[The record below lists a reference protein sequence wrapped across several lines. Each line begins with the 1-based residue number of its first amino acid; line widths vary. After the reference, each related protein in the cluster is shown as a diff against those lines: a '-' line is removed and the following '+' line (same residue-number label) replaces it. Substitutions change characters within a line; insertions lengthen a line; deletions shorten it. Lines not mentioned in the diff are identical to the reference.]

1 MPFRLPRSLI
11 GHQRTR
17 QANAQLGIY
26 LAAVAGAINA
36 GGFLAVHQYT
46 SHMTGVVSSLSDAWV
61 LGQHTLVLA
70 GAASLVSFLLGAMLC
85 AILVN
90 FARKR
95 RLTSEFAIPLALEA
109 LLLLCFGVLG
119 GRLDDYERFYIP
131 LTAAL
136 LCFLMGLQ
144 NALVSKLSKS
154 EIRTTHVTGIV
165 TDLGIELGKLLYV
178 NRTMHASTPA
188 VRADRNKLRLLAGLL
203 TGFFVGGLAGA
214 WGFKQF
220 GYITTVP
227 IATSLMLVSLL
238 SIWDDVRKQF
248 RRPPL

>member
-1 MPFRLPRSLI
+1 MPLRLPRRLI

-17 QANAQLGIY
+17 QANVQLGIF

-61 LGQHTLVLA
+61 LGQHTVVLA
-70 GAASLVSFLLGAMLC
+70 GTASLVSFLLGAMLC
-85 AILVN
+85 AVLVN

-95 RLTSEFAIPLALEA
+95 QLASEFAIPLALEA
-109 LLLLCFGVLG
+109 NLLLCFGFLG
-119 GRLDDYERFYIP
+119 SRLDDYERFYIP

-144 NALVSKLSKS
+144 NALVSKLSRS

-165 TDLGIELGKLLYV
+165 TDLGIELGKLLYI
-178 NRTMHASTPA
+178 NRTVDVTTPP
-188 VRADRNKLRLLAGLL
+188 VRADRAKLRLLAGLL
-203 TGFFVGGLAGA
+203 TAFFAGGLAGA

-227 IATSLMLVSLL
+227 IAASLLMVSLV
-238 SIWDDVRKQF
+238 SIWDDVRK
-248 RRPPL
+248 RL